1 MKKVKVAFFDFT
13 CCEGCQ
19 LQVANMGEA
28 LLDVLDLIDVVEFR
42 EVMSEKSKT
51 YDVAI
56 VEGSITTSHAVERI
70 KKIRKTAKVLIAY
83 GSCAAIGG
91 INGMKNNFDLND
103 IREYVYQ
110 QDAKYFDTIPT
121 RAVHQVVPVDYFVPG
136 CPVYIPEFVK
146 VLKAA
151 LMGIAYNVPDN
162 AVCVECKLNENEC
175 MYDKGI
181 ACMGPITRAGCNS
194 WCINNGNICYGCRG
208 IVSNPAEKGQKD
220 VLERYNISL
229 DWIENKVNMYNK
241 PRELGELKNNG

>member
-56 VEGSITTSHAVERI
+56 IEGSITTPHAVERI

-91 INGMKNNFDLND
+91 INGMKNNFDLKD

-110 QDAKYFDTIPT
+110 KDAKYFDTIPT
-121 RAVHQVVPVDYFVPG
+121 RAVHQVVPVDYTITG

-146 VLKAA
+146 VLKCA

-181 ACMGPITRAGCNS
+181 ACMGPVTRAGCNS
-194 WCINNGNICYGCRG
+194 WCVNNGNICYGCRG

-220 VLERYNISL
+220 IMEKHNISL
-229 DWIENKVNMYNK
+229 EWIENKINMYNK
-241 PRELGELKNNG
+241 PRELGELKTNE